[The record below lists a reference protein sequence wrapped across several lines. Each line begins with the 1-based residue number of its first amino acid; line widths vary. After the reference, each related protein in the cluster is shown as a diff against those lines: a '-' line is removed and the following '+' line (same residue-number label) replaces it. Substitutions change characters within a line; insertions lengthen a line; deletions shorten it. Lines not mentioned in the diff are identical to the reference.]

1 MRTGRPFA
9 GEWCRDLLDLF
20 LPAGCLGCGERIPPG
35 RPHPRVCGVC
45 RSRLRSVPWPRCR
58 RCHMPLGTG
67 GSVEEGCEECRTWP
81 PILAGARS
89 AVVLEPPADRLVHA
103 LKYDGW
109 RELAPLMA
117 RRMAGLSS
125 PPGPGWDG
133 VPVVPVPTTRKRRRR
148 RGYNQAAVLAS
159 ALSAELDRPLV
170 NALERRDGDRTQVVL
185 HPTQRRANVR
195 TAFTARTSAAAAVA
209 GGRVL
214 LVDDVLTTGGTAHAA
229 AQALRGAG
237 AAAIALATLARA
249 GDHRLGPP
257 GTDGRVRSGQT

>member
-20 LPAGCLGCGERIPPG
+20 LPAACLGCGERIPPG

-67 GSVEEGCEECRTWP
+67 GRVEEGCEECRTWP

-117 RRMAGLSS
+117 RRMAELSS

-133 VPVVPVPTTRKRRRR
+133 VPVVPVPTTGKRRRR
-148 RGYNQAAVLAS
+148 RGYNQAGVLAS
-159 ALSAELDRPLV
+159 ALSTELGRSLV

-185 HPTQRRANVR
+185 HPTQRQANVR
-195 TAFTARTSAAAAVA
+195 AAFTARTDAAAAVA
-209 GGRVL
+209 GRRVL
-214 LVDDVLTTGGTAHAA
+214 LVDDVLTTGAT
-229 AQALRGAG
+229 AG
-237 AAAIALATLARA
+237 AAARALEALAVEGVWLVTFARA
-249 GDHRLGPP
+249 LPYRTGGS
-257 GTDGRVRSGQT
+257 GRR